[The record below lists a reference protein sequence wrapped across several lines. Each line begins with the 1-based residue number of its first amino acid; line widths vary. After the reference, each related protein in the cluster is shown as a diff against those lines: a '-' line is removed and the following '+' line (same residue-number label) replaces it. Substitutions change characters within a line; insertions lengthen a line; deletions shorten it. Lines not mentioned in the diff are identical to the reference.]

1 MRFDQNRPARPE
13 ALRLRAEVFSQVFVA
28 YSKNQLN
35 LLYMPQ
41 RVFFLPALQTFR
53 HPACFVLTGG
63 KTAECGQEER
73 VATLPELFSF

>member
-41 RVFFLPALQTFR
+41 GFFLSALQTFR

-73 VATLPELFSF
+73 VATLPELISF